1 MYYTEALQQIME
13 QLQTAHESE
22 FGYFDILFLNSKL
35 IGLLVI
41 PILFVAVVF
50 VTLYFVPKYLSQIL
64 VPMDKDAKPYY
75 IVYLWRTQG
84 LDDLT
89 SESLKYTEKYKQ
101 ILVKRG
107 HLRLCIT
114 IGLSLFI
121 CFLLSPFF
129 VMDRIIGII
138 YVGSLI
144 IFWILTVL
152 ILRFRYKKQS
162 KCGKNYWMIYGDRF
176 TQKQIKEIEYNIKKQ
191 VYEEVQNLNKSHI
204 EMTEKEFEKY
214 VNEQIDSDYCCISIY
229 KLYQERIFRERK

>member
-35 IGLLVI
+35 IGLWVI

-101 ILVKRG
+101 ILVKR
-107 HLRLCIT
+107 
-114 IGLSLFI
+114 
-121 CFLLSPFF
+121 
-129 VMDRIIGII
+129 
-138 YVGSLI
+138 
-144 IFWILTVL
+144 
-152 ILRFRYKKQS
+152 
-162 KCGKNYWMIYGDRF
+162 
-176 TQKQIKEIEYNIKKQ
+176 
-191 VYEEVQNLNKSHI
+191 
-204 EMTEKEFEKY
+204 
-214 VNEQIDSDYCCISIY
+214 
-229 KLYQERIFRERK
+229 

>member
-22 FGYFDILFLNSKL
+22 LGYFDILFLNSKL

-41 PILFVAVVF
+41 PILFVAVIF
-50 VTLYFVPKYLSQIL
+50 VTLYFVPKYLPQIL

-114 IGLSLFI
+114 IGLSLFV

-138 YVGSLI
+138 YVGDLT

-152 ILRFRYKKQS
+152 ILRSRYKKQS

-176 TQKQIKEIEYNIKKQ
+176 TQKQIKEIEYNVKKQ
-191 VYEEVQNLNKSHI
+191 VYEEIQSLNESHI
-204 EMTEKEFEKY
+204 EMTAKEFEKY